1 MREIEVETR
10 ERLLAHLRAIAA
22 GGAGGSLLE
31 ATEGEVRA
39 AAEVAAADFAAFDDP
54 FEARGGAAAA
64 TADFTFEPIPED
76 ELADPVESAVL
87 GVEAV
92 RRGEMPP
99 PRQLLHAAAIVM
111 RTERPVLTVADS
123 AFATP
128 DPPWQGLGDRLPL
141 LRPRI
146 RAVGRIRAESAPYGK
161 VAGTG
166 FVVGPGLLLTNRH
179 VAKFFVRGLG
189 VTALELDLDEA
200 ASCDLDAEL
209 GGVTTRLLDLD
220 GPALMHPY
228 WDVALLRVRGAPLAD
243 LEPLVLASRR
253 IAAGDLVGRAVA
265 VVGYPVEQFLP
276 TQELRD
282 LRARLFG
289 NLYGVKR
296 LMPGRLMDRH
306 ETLAADPAGG
316 PERTVPAVGHDA
328 STLAGNSGSAVI
340 DVETGETLGVHFKG
354 YALDANFAVPAWELA
369 RDPRVRDLG
378 VRFSDGAPE
387 PPDPVVEAAWS
398 M

>member
-1 MREIEVETR
+1 VGHVEDRTR
-10 ERLLAHLRAIAA
+10 AQLLAHLRSIA
-22 GGAGGSLLE
+22 GAGEGSLLE
-31 ATEGEVRA
+31 ATEGEIRA
-39 AAEVAAADFAAFDDP
+39 AAETAAFDLAP
-54 FEARGGAAAA
+54 LGGGDEPSPAAAA
-64 TADFTFEPIPED
+64 TADFSFEPIPED

-99 PRQLLHAAAIVM
+99 PRQLLEVAAIVL

-123 AFATP
+123 GFDPP
-128 DPPWQGLGDRLPL
+128 DPPWTGLADRLDL

-146 RAVGRIRAESAPYGK
+146 RAVGRLRAESAPYGH

-166 FVVGPGLLLTNRH
+166 FVVGPDLLLTNRH
-179 VAKFFVRGLG
+179 VAKYFVQGIG
-189 VTALELDLDEA
+189 TADRLELDLAEE

-209 GGVTTRLLDLD
+209 GGVTTRILELDA
-220 GPALMHPY
+220 PALVHPY

-243 LEPLVLASRR
+243 VEPLVLASERLEP
-253 IAAGDLVGRAVA
+253 GELVGRAVA
-265 VVGYPVEQFLP
+265 VVGYPIEQYLP

-289 NLYGVKR
+289 SVYGVKR

-306 ETLAADPAGG
+306 RTTASSPAGG
-316 PERTVPAVGHDA
+316 EREVAAVGHDA

-340 DVETGETLGVHFKG
+340 DVETGTTLGVHVKG
-354 YALDANFAVPAWELA
+354 LALDANFAVPAWELA
-369 RDPRVRDLG
+369 RDPRLHDLG
-378 VRFSDGAPE
+378 ITFAAGAPE
-387 PPDPVVEAAWS
+387 PADPEVEAAWAR
-398 M
+398 

>member
-1 MREIEVETR
+1 MSELDDSTR
-10 ERLLAHLRAIAA
+10 ERLLAHLRSISA

-39 AAEVAAADFAAFDDP
+39 AAEAAAADFAP
-54 FEARGGAAAA
+54 FEGSSDRPFAGAAAA

-99 PRQLLHAAAIVM
+99 PGQLLHAAAIVM
-111 RTERPVLTVADS
+111 RTERPVFTVADS
-123 AFATP
+123 AFPPP
-128 DPPWQGLGDRLPL
+128 DPPWSGLAGRLPV

-189 VTALELDLDEA
+189 VTALELDLAEA

-209 GGVTTRLLDLD
+209 GGVTTRILEID

-228 WDVALLRVRGAPLAD
+228 WDAALLRVRGAPLAD
-243 LEPLVLASRR
+243 VEPLVLASRR
-253 IAAGDLVGRAVA
+253 IAPGDLVGRAVA
-265 VVGYPVEQFLP
+265 VVGYPIEQYLP
-276 TQELRD
+276 TAELRD
-282 LRARLFG
+282 LRSRLFG
-289 NLYGVKR
+289 SVYGIKR

-306 ETLAADPAGG
+306 ETLAANPAGG
-316 PERTVPAVGHDA
+316 ERVVPAIGHDA

-378 VRFSDGAPE
+378 VAFAAGAPE
-387 PPDPVVEAAWS
+387 PPDPAVEAAWGA
-398 M
+398 